1 VTDRESIAP
10 TQRRIARCVGMAAF
24 LFQFEA
30 GFVQVSLPD
39 MQRELG
45 CSAAEI
51 AWVMTLYLLGAVL
64 TLLPA
69 GALGRRLGFARTF
82 VAGCML
88 LLGATVLCGLA
99 GSLPVLLICRT
110 LQGASVA
117 LMVSAGYTLIPLW
130 LDERHLGWGFSMV
143 SLGAAAGM
151 VAGLPLGGLV
161 AHALDWPWVF
171 LAQVPLMLGVLLSAL
186 RALPADPQRD
196 TTTPSWRDTLRGLA
210 GAPVFVYCLFTLFV
224 FQLLAGG
231 ARYLAPFYLESV
243 LRLTSAE
250 SGLWMLLLALGVA
263 LASFVAGR
271 SCDRYGSGAFLL
283 SAYLTAAAGCLLFAL
298 RPQGSHATVLFLLLA
313 LGMAAGM
320 FSSPN
325 NRLMMTE
332 VPREFERDVGSL
344 LAVALNAGSMAG
356 VFVFDRAVHALT
368 PSQVSG
374 ERASTA
380 VDLFAAYPT
389 VYLVA
394 GASFLLMACLQLLT
408 ARLRTDD

>member
-1 VTDRESIAP
+1 VTDRESIDP
-10 TQRRIARCVGMAAF
+10 TQRRIARCVGLAAF

-30 GFVQVSLPD
+30 GFVQVSLPE

-45 CSAAEI
+45 CSAADT

-82 VAGCML
+82 V
-88 LLGATVLCGLA
+88 
-99 GSLPVLLICRT
+99 
-110 LQGASVA
+110 
-117 LMVSAGYTLIPLW
+117 
-130 LDERHLGWGFSMV
+130 
-143 SLGAAAGM
+143 
-151 VAGLPLGGLV
+151 
-161 AHALDWPWVF
+161 
-171 LAQVPLMLGVLLSAL
+171 
-186 RALPADPQRD
+186 
-196 TTTPSWRDTLRGLA
+196 
-210 GAPVFVYCLFTLFV
+210 
-224 FQLLAGG
+224 AGG

-271 SCDRYGSGAFLL
+271 SSDRYGSGAFLL
-283 SAYLTAAAGCLLFAL
+283 SAYLTAAAGCLLFAI

-313 LGMAAGM
+313 LGLAAGL

-325 NRLMMTE
+325 NRLMMTG
-332 VPREFERDVGSL
+332 VPREFEREVGAL

-356 VFVFDRAVHALT
+356 VFVFDRAVHALA

-380 VDLFAAYPT
+380 VDLFAAYPR
-389 VYLVA
+389 VYLFA
-394 GASFLLMACLQLLT
+394 GASFLLMACPAFRAKQPGVGVSPAIRRQHLVTQRPRPNRGGAPCSGQPGTVCRSSSRQRRAGFRSADCRAPCGAGANSLRQVAAPGAPLRVAFGGHPGPVDGCVHDATFRLT
-408 ARLRTDD
+408 AVMARGQAGR

>member
-1 VTDRESIAP
+1 MTDREVIDPA
-10 TQRRIARCVGMAAF
+10 QRRVARCVGLAAF

-45 CSAAEI
+45 CTAEDI
-51 AWVMTLYLLGAVL
+51 ALVMTLYLLGAVL

-82 VAGCML
+82 VAGCAL
-88 LLGATVLCGLA
+88 LFGATVLCGLA
-99 GSLPVLLICRT
+99 GSLQVLLVCRA

-143 SLGAAAGM
+143 SLGAAVGM
-151 VAGLPLGGLV
+151 VAGLPVGGLV
-161 AHALDWPWVF
+161 AHHMDWPWVF
-171 LAQVPLMLGVLLSAL
+171 LLQAPLMLGVLLFAL
-186 RALPADPQRD
+186 HALPADPQRD
-196 TTTPSWRDTLRGLA
+196 KATRPWRDTLLGLA
-210 GAPVFVYCLFTLFV
+210 GSRLFVYCLFTLFA

-271 SCDRYGSGAFLL
+271 SSDRYGSGAFLL
-283 SAYLTAAAGCLLFAL
+283 SAYLTAAAGCLLFAT
-298 RPQGSHATVLFLLLA
+298 RPQGSSAAALILLVA
-313 LGMAAGM
+313 LGVAAGL

-325 NRLMMTE
+325 NRLMMTG

-344 LAVALNAGSMAG
+344 LAVSLNTGTMAR
-356 VFVFDRAVHALT
+356 VFVFDRAVHALA
-368 PSQVSG
+368 PLQENG
-374 ERASTA
+374 ERTATA

-394 GASFLLMACLQLLT
+394 GASFLFMACLHLLT
-408 ARLRTDD
+408 SRLRTDD